1 MARGKR
7 LKRKK
12 LKAENINNKKDI
24 LKEKQKTDN
33 KNAVTKKEKSAH
45 NRRKRRRR
53 MEDKK
58 ILIYNDDTVKEVV
71 VENEHKNIEAEVE
84 ETPQVKKDFIT
95 EDEFLKG
102 EGF

>member
-1 MARGKR
+1 
-7 LKRKK
+7 
-12 LKAENINNKKDI
+12 
-24 LKEKQKTDN
+24 
-33 KNAVTKKEKSAH
+33 
-45 NRRKRRRR
+45 

-84 ETPQVKKDFIT
+84 ETPQIKKDFIT

>member
-1 MARGKR
+1 
-7 LKRKK
+7 
-12 LKAENINNKKDI
+12 
-24 LKEKQKTDN
+24 
-33 KNAVTKKEKSAH
+33 
-45 NRRKRRRR
+45 

-71 VENEHKNIEAEVE
+71 VENEHKNIEAEANE
-84 ETPQVKKDFIT
+84 IPQKAKDYIT